1 MGGMEGVCNDP
12 HRLKAGDNL
21 SSEGRRSER
30 EGKESKD
37 GRKEGEKGSEGGRAR
52 ESDH

>member
-21 SSEGRRSER
+21 SISEGRRSER

-37 GRKEGEKGSEGGRAR
+37 GRNEREKGTG
-52 ESDH
+52 